1 MLRFIMKS
9 LRNSYP
15 GLMNVKNSLPFLVV
29 LLLLSTLSLAEKAD
43 RDKPIEIESDTM
55 TMDDTKNVSI
65 YTGDVILTQGTL
77 IIKADELIVREDNQG
92 FQHSTSTGN
101 PTSFKQKREGV
112 EEYIEGIGQRI
123 EYDGHMDKVHI
134 YRNAI
139 VKRGNDTVMGD
150 YIIYDANAEVA
161 QAMSSKSNNGEAN
174 DTSKKKI
181 RTKAIINQILG
192 YMNENKW
199 G

>member
-1 MLRFIMKS
+1 MKS

-92 FQHSTSTGN
+92 F
-101 PTSFKQKREGV
+101 
-112 EEYIEGIGQRI
+112 
-123 EYDGHMDKVHI
+123 HI
-134 YRNAI
+134 AHQLA
-139 VKRGNDTVMGD
+139 T
-150 YIIYDANAEVA
+150 
-161 QAMSSKSNNGEAN
+161 QPHL
-174 DTSKKKI
+174 SKKEREWKN
-181 RTKAIINQILG
+181 TLKV
-192 YMNENKW
+192 
-199 G
+199 

>member
-1 MLRFIMKS
+1 
-9 LRNSYP
+9 
-15 GLMNVKNSLPFLVV
+15 
-29 LLLLSTLSLAEKAD
+29 
-43 RDKPIEIESDTM
+43 M

-181 RTKAIINQILG
+181 RTKAIINP
-192 YMNENKW
+192 KKD
-199 G
+199 

>member
-15 GLMNVKNSLPFLVV
+15 GLMNVKNSLSFLVV

-112 EEYIEGIGQRI
+112 EEYIEGIGKRI

-181 RTKAIINQILG
+181 RTKAIINP
-192 YMNENKW
+192 KKD
-199 G
+199 

>member
-174 DTSKKKI
+174 DTSKKKN
-181 RTKAIINQILG
+181 RTKAIINP
-192 YMNENKW
+192 KKD
-199 G
+199 

>member
-15 GLMNVKNSLPFLVV
+15 RLMNVKNSLLFLVV
-29 LLLLSTLSLAEKAD
+29 LLLLSTPSLAEKSD

-134 YRNAI
+134 YRDAI

-181 RTKAIINQILG
+181 RTKAIINP
-192 YMNENKW
+192 KKD
-199 G
+199 

>member
-1 MLRFIMKS
+1 MKS

-101 PTSFKQKREGV
+101 PTSFKQKRGS
-112 EEYIEGIGQRI
+112 GRI
-123 EYDGHMDKVHI
+123 H
-134 YRNAI
+134 
-139 VKRGNDTVMGD
+139 
-150 YIIYDANAEVA
+150 
-161 QAMSSKSNNGEAN
+161 
-174 DTSKKKI
+174 
-181 RTKAIINQILG
+181 
-192 YMNENKW
+192 
-199 G
+199 

>member
-1 MLRFIMKS
+1 MKS

-55 TMDDTKNVSI
+55 SMDDTKNVSI

-181 RTKAIINQILG
+181 RTKAIINP
-192 YMNENKW
+192 KKD
-199 G
+199 

>member
-181 RTKAIINQILG
+181 RTKAIINP
-192 YMNENKW
+192 KKD
-199 G
+199 

>member
-161 QAMSSKSNNGEAN
+161 QAMSSKSNNGETN

-181 RTKAIINQILG
+181 RTKAIINP
-192 YMNENKW
+192 KKD
-199 G
+199 

>member
-1 MLRFIMKS
+1 MKS

-139 VKRGNDTVMGD
+139 VKREMTPLW
-150 YIIYDANAEVA
+150 
-161 QAMSSKSNNGEAN
+161 
-174 DTSKKKI
+174 
-181 RTKAIINQILG
+181 AIILFMMLMQKLLKQCPANQTMVRQTIPQRKKF
-192 YMNENKW
+192 EQKQ
-199 G
+199 

>member
-1 MLRFIMKS
+1 MSSQNNYHL
-9 LRNSYP
+9 
-15 GLMNVKNSLPFLVV
+15 FLITPKKI
-29 LLLLSTLSLAEKAD
+29 LSHLFLFLFVAFLFSNHAKAEKGD
-43 RDKPIEIESDTM
+43 REQPIEIESDTM
-55 TMDDTKNVSI
+55 TMDDTKNLSI
-65 YTGDVILTQGTL
+65 YKGDVILTQGTL

-112 EEYIEGIGQRI
+112 DEYIEGIGQRI

-134 YRNAI
+134 YKNAI

-161 QAMSSKSNNGEAN
+161 QAMSRKSNGSESS
-174 DTSKKKI
+174 DVIKKKS
-181 RTKAIINQILG
+181 RTRAIINPKKTD
-192 YMNENKW
+192 N
-199 G
+199 

>member
-1 MLRFIMKS
+1 MKS

-174 DTSKKKI
+174 DTSKKKN
-181 RTKAIINQILG
+181 RTKAIINP
-192 YMNENKW
+192 KKD
-199 G
+199 

>member
-15 GLMNVKNSLPFLVV
+15 SLMNVKISLPFLVV

-181 RTKAIINQILG
+181 RTKAIINP
-192 YMNENKW
+192 KKD
-199 G
+199 

>member
-43 RDKPIEIESDTM
+43 RDKPIEIVSDTM

-181 RTKAIINQILG
+181 RTKAIINP
-192 YMNENKW
+192 KKD
-199 G
+199 

>member
-15 GLMNVKNSLPFLVV
+15 GLMNVKISLPFLVV

-181 RTKAIINQILG
+181 RTKAIINP
-192 YMNENKW
+192 KKD
-199 G
+199 

>member
-139 VKRGNDTVMGD
+139 VKLGNDTVMGD

-181 RTKAIINQILG
+181 RTKAIINP
-192 YMNENKW
+192 KKD
-199 G
+199 

>member
-1 MLRFIMKS
+1 MLKFIMS
-9 LRNSYP
+9 SQNNYYL
-15 GLMNVKNSLPFLVV
+15 FLITPKKI
-29 LLLLSTLSLAEKAD
+29 LSHLFLSLFVALLFSNHAKAEKGD
-43 RDKPIEIESDTM
+43 REKPIEIESDTM
-55 TMDDTKNVSI
+55 TMDDTKNLSI
-65 YTGDVILTQGTL
+65 YKGDVILTQGTL

-112 EEYIEGIGQRI
+112 DEYIEGIGQRI

-134 YRNAI
+134 YKNAI

-161 QAMSSKSNNGEAN
+161 QAMSRQSSGSESS
-174 DTSKKKI
+174 DELKKKS
-181 RTKAIINQILG
+181 RTRAIINPKKTD
-192 YMNENKW
+192 N
-199 G
+199 

>member
-15 GLMNVKNSLPFLVV
+15 SLMNVKNSLPFLVV

-181 RTKAIINQILG
+181 RTKAIINP
-192 YMNENKW
+192 KKD
-199 G
+199 